1 MTRATN
7 SRAPAGRWKL
17 LPARAFDSI
26 AARWDAL
33 NDAGFR
39 SPVLHSDFVAPLLTH
54 FGNGS
59 ERIAMMGSA
68 ADGPA
73 QDPANLR
80 RAVIVSRANA
90 FVNDSYQPS
99 QAPIGLWLQDDGSRG
114 LPCADE
120 MSALAATLGA
130 TTTIVGLNQLDPE
143 HVARCDDAGRATSDY
158 IATARITISGSFDDY
173 WAARGKNLRSNMK
186 KQRNKLDAEGVALR
200 FDCITDPKSV
210 AAAIADYGRLESAG
224 WKAQGGTAVAADND
238 QGRFYREV
246 FERFCARGAGRIY
259 RCFYGER
266 LAAMDLCIAHAGVMV
281 ILKTAFDETIKGTS
295 PAFLMRHDYLPAIF
309 ADKTF
314 DRVEFYGRV
323 MEWHTK
329 WTDEVRTL
337 YHATTY
343 RWPWVA
349 RLDAMRRARAR
360 KAAPIDTADAA
371 LLVETTSDTTP
382 AARESTTA

>member
-1 MTRATN
+1 MNAR
-7 SRAPAGRWKL
+7 SDVGRWKV
-17 LPARAFDSI
+17 LPVSAFVSI
-26 AARWDAL
+26 ASRWDAL

-54 FGNGS
+54 FADGS
-59 ERIAMMGSA
+59 ERVAMIEGRAGDRAGDNQGLS
-68 ADGPA
+68 
-73 QDPANLR
+73 
-80 RAVIVSRANA
+80 RAVIVARANA
-90 FVNDSYQPS
+90 LVYNSFQPS

-114 LPCADE
+114 LPSSHV
-120 MSALAATLGA
+120 MGALAASLGA
-130 TTTIVGLNQLDPE
+130 TTAIVGINQLDPE
-143 HVARCDDAGRATSDY
+143 HVARQDDVGHATSDY
-158 IATARITISGSFDDY
+158 IATARITIEGSFEDY

-186 KQRNKLDAEGVALR
+186 KQTNKLDAEGVALR
-200 FDCITDPKSV
+200 FDCVTDPSSV
-210 AAAIADYGRLESAG
+210 ASAIADYGRLESAG
-224 WKAQGGTAVAADND
+224 WKASGGTAVAVDNA

-246 FERFCARGAGRIY
+246 FERFCARGAGRIH
-259 RCFYGER
+259 RCFYGEQ

-309 ADKTF
+309 ANKSF

-343 RWPWVA
+343 RWPFVA
-349 RLDAMRRARAR
+349 RLDAKRRARAK
-360 KAAPIDTADAA
+360 KAATAHVDA
-371 LLVETTSDTTP
+371 TP
-382 AARESTTA
+382 ATETPTAA